1 MLHIRG
7 EFAQIAFLTRRND
20 RLAAYPTA
28 LNLTL
33 RTRRGAIDGR
43 PAPLASGHAGF
54 SQEHQTHMLRT
65 TSKNRAS
72 RPAPRAITLV
82 EMLISMAV
90 TLIMMAAVV
99 NLFANIGAGV
109 KKRNASM
116 ELGGQLRM
124 ARSRLFK
131 DLAGATSSA
140 RPKLPSDDHDDGYL
154 EIIEGQWSDK
164 NPSALI
170 DGVAANGELDYA
182 TSIVPSSNLKPAGDV
197 TDGGGLGDYDDILAL
212 TVRSESEPFV
222 GRRVTWN
229 GARWIVSTIESD
241 LAEIIWFAV
250 ENPADGS
257 NGEPGMRTVYRRVL
271 LIAPWVEE
279 LPPYVRTSPPGD
291 PDNKIELDQIC
302 HQLSDIS
309 FRREGDLRVPNTLA
323 DLTKRENRFGH
334 ERFFGSFPHELELNA
349 IRNNPATPRNNFP
362 EDNGTSRPVMQPFGL
377 PFEWDP
383 SDAINTATQIPTI
396 PPGETFPP
404 GEVTRGDD
412 RKGEDVMLNDVLAF
426 DLRVYDAE
434 AQIVEVAGITT
445 EPSDAGWRYQPVKF
459 PVVGR
464 GAYVDINYWSQY
476 DIYINAIGA
485 IGSDA
490 TQVTNNPPAIH
501 PEPTFFS
508 GVASPKSQLAT
519 ALSTVYD
526 TWPYHY
532 ESDGIN
538 QDEDYIN
545 NNPIPANENI
555 DEGTNGLD
563 DPDPTIFGDPKQ
575 VNLPQDF
582 ALHGVDDPN
591 ERETAPPYDVPLRGL
606 QVKLRIYDRD
616 SRQIREATVTRNFVP
631 Q

>member
-1 MLHIRG
+1 M
-7 EFAQIAFLTRRND
+7 
-20 RLAAYPTA
+20 
-28 LNLTL
+28 L
-33 RTRRGAIDGR
+33 RTLPNTSRS
-43 PAPLASGHAGF
+43 PLASRG
-54 SQEHQTHMLRT
+54 
-65 TSKNRAS
+65 
-72 RPAPRAITLV
+72 ITLV

-109 KKRNASM
+109 SKRNASM
-116 ELGGQLRM
+116 ELGSQLRL
-124 ARSRLFK
+124 ARARLFK
-131 DLAGATSSA
+131 DLAGATSPA

-154 EIIEGQWSDK
+154 EIIEGRWSDK
-164 NPSALI
+164 NPSGLI
-170 DGVAANGELDYA
+170 DGVAGNGELDYA
-182 TSIVPSSNLKPAGDV
+182 TSIVPSSNLTLPGGNV

-229 GARWIVSTIESD
+229 GARWVVTTIESD

-271 LIAPWVEE
+271 LIAPWVDK

-291 PDNKIELDQIC
+291 PDNKIFLDQTC

-309 FRREGDLRVPNTLA
+309 FRRGINPDGSLGDLRIANTLA

-334 ERFFGSFPHELELNA
+334 ERFLGSFPHELELNA

-362 EDNGTSRPVMQPFGL
+362 EDNGTNRPVMQPFGL

-412 RKGEDVMLNDVLAF
+412 RKGEDVILNDVLAF
-426 DLRVYDAE
+426 DLRVYDPGAPLLS
-434 AQIVEVAGITT
+434 ASNLVV
-445 EPSDAGWRYQPVKF
+445 EPSEVGWTLPPLPIPGIVNLNPVGF
-459 PVVGR
+459 
-464 GAYVDINYWSQY
+464 GAYVDLHWNVIDSW
-476 DIYINAIGA
+476 
-485 IGSDA
+485 A
-490 TQVTNNPPAIH
+490 TGTLRSWNTTAND
-501 PEPTFFS
+501 PTPLFNGVPDSKSGLNFS
-508 GVASPKSQLAT
+508 TAGIAFVA
-519 ALSTVYD
+519 YD

-532 ESDGIN
+532 ESDGID
-538 QDEDYIN
+538 QDNFDGDN
-545 NNPIPANENI
+545 DDTTGA
-555 DEGTNGLD
+555 DEGTDGLD
-563 DPDPTIFGDPKQ
+563 
-575 VNLPQDF
+575 NNN
-582 ALHGVDDPN
+582 ANGVDDPG